1 MQTYSPNAS
10 IPMATPT
17 GGQKSS
23 RQTEDLVY
31 QGVTIAAIL
40 LVLGSLW
47 IF

>member
-1 MQTYSPNAS
+1 MQTYSPTAS
-10 IPMATPT
+10 ISMAAPD
-17 GGQKSS
+17 GGRKSS